1 MSCCDNQPQALKP
14 EIDNCC
20 GADGCSSSE
29 HSSAWGRWRLAAA
42 GLAALAAEG
51 LHLAGLAGD
60 WRVAALALLSILLCG
75 LGTYK
80 AGWQAIRR
88 RELNINALMSV
99 AVTGAMLI
107 GEWPEAAMVMFLF
120 TIAELIEERS
130 LERARRA
137 ISSLL
142 DLSPAQARVLQA
154 DGQWRDVP
162 VAEVALGDR
171 VRVRPGERIALDGE
185 VLSGHSSINQAPIT
199 GESLPVDKRPGDSLF
214 AGSLN
219 QQGELEYRVTAAASN
234 STLARIIRAV
244 EQAQASQA
252 PTQRFID
259 RFARIYTP
267 AVFALALLVAVVP
280 ALFVGDWLEWIYRAL
295 VLLVVACPCALVI
308 STPVTVVSGL
318 TRAARL
324 GILIKGGRFLE
335 AGRELDCLALDKT
348 GTLTLGQPELTDIE
362 PLDGQGSE
370 LLFGLAA
377 SLAERSDHPVSSAL
391 SRAARQQQT
400 RLQAVEGFVALP
412 GSGVRGRIDG
422 QDYWLGNRRL
432 MSELGRLDATLE
444 QRLQVLERQGKSVVV
459 LADAQ
464 QPLALFA
471 VADQLKPGT
480 REAIGRLSQ
489 AGVESRMLSG
499 DNPHAARTIAGQAG
513 IDQAHAELLPE
524 HKLELVE
531 RWQAEGRTVGMVGDG
546 INDAPALARADI
558 GFAMAA
564 AGTDT
569 AMETADVALMDDD
582 LGKIPTF
589 IQLSRATVRIL
600 RQNIALAVGIKALF
614 LLLTLTG
621 HTTLWMAVFA
631 DMGVSLLVVFN
642 GLRLLRARPQ
652 VESQPAQAPH
662 QISAANQ

>member
-1 MSCCDNQPQALKP
+1 MSCCDNQPQAPKP
-14 EIDNCC
+14 EIQSCC
-20 GADGCSSSE
+20 GADGCSDAESS
-29 HSSAWGRWRLAAA
+29 SRWGRWRLAAA
-42 GLAALAAEG
+42 GLVALAAEV

-80 AGWQAIRR
+80 AGWLAIRR

-120 TIAELIEERS
+120 TIAELIEARS

-137 ISSLL
+137 IGSLL
-142 DLSPAQARVLQA
+142 DLSPEQAWVLQS
-154 DGQWRDVP
+154 DGQWRDLP
-162 VAEVALGDR
+162 VAEVAVGDR

-199 GESLPVDKRPGDSLF
+199 GESLPVDKRPGDALF

-219 QQGELEYRVTAAASN
+219 QQGELEYRVTAPASD

-348 GTLTLGQPELTDIE
+348 GTLTLGQPELTDVEALNGRDAE
-362 PLDGQGSE
+362 PL
-370 LLFGLAA
+370 FALAA
-377 SLAERSDHPVSSAL
+377 SLAGRSDHPVSGAI
-391 SRAARQQQT
+391 SRAAMGQLAG
-400 RLQAVEGFVALP
+400 LQAVEGFTALL
-412 GSGVRGRIDG
+412 GSGVRGRIAG

-432 MSELGRLDATLE
+432 LDERGLLNASLE
-444 QRLQVLERQGKSVVV
+444 QLLQALERQGKSVVV
-459 LADAQ
+459 LADTQ

-471 VADQLKPGT
+471 VADQLKSGS
-480 REAIGRLSQ
+480 REAVSRLTQ
-489 AGVESRMLSG
+489 AGVQTHMLSG
-499 DNPHAARTIAGQAG
+499 DNPHAAQTIAAQAG
-513 IDQAHAELLPE
+513 IDQAYAELLPE
-524 HKLELVE
+524 HKLDLVE
-531 RWQAEGRTVGMVGDG
+531 RWQAEGRKVGMVGDG
-546 INDAPALARADI
+546 INDAPALAQADI
-558 GFAMAA
+558 GFAMVV

-642 GLRLLRARPQ
+642 GLRLLRWGTADVPRTDELR
-652 VESQPAQAPH
+652 V
-662 QISAANQ
+662 AAVPT